1 MYFDNRFRPN
11 LKYSAET
18 MIWTFPDIRISSKI
32 CSDILQKSILMAERP
47 YRWVRVK
54 SFANLTLQR
63 IVDKPFMQEF
73 LFWDT
78 CTNLNDEAAEIKL
91 REPIRTGF
99 DQKIAKIKAFLGRL
113 VQANTWASVDTRMR
127 LQFVQM

>member
-1 MYFDNRFRPN
+1 
-11 LKYSAET
+11 
-18 MIWTFPDIRISSKI
+18 
-32 CSDILQKSILMAERP
+32 MAERP

-73 LFWDT
+73 LFGDT
-78 CTNLNDEAAEIKL
+78 CTNLNVEAAEIKL

-99 DQKIAKIKAFLGRL
+99 DHHHHGRINL
-113 VQANTWASVDTRMR
+113 KRFGHGQNRR
-127 LQFVQM
+127 LFDFRFKKL

>member
-1 MYFDNRFRPN
+1 
-11 LKYSAET
+11 
-18 MIWTFPDIRISSKI
+18 
-32 CSDILQKSILMAERP
+32 MAESP

-54 SFANLTLQR
+54 SCVNLTLQR

-73 LFWDT
+73 LFGDT
-78 CTNLNDEAAEIKL
+78 CTNLNVEAAEITL

-113 VQANTWASVDTRMR
+113 VDTRMR

>member
-1 MYFDNRFRPN
+1 MGTCEKFRKFN
-11 LKYSAET
+11 T
-18 MIWTFPDIRISSKI
+18 
-32 CSDILQKSILMAERP
+32 
-47 YRWVRVK
+47 
-54 SFANLTLQR
+54 R
-63 IVDKPFMQEF
+63 IVDNPFMQEF

-78 CTNLNDEAAEIKL
+78 CTNLNEDAAEIKL

-127 LQFVQM
+127 LQYITSLCKCRVENSNRKLCLNVCRPRMIINLNYGEFCAISRENAVKVMS